1 LTPGKPR
8 ERRDAP
14 IVEPFVDEGLG
25 NSSYLI
31 VSRPAKEAIVI
42 DPIRDADRYVAAAK
56 RHGADIT
63 QVLDTHLHADFLSGA
78 REIAAATGA
87 TIAASA
93 ESDLQFEH
101 RDLKDGDR
109 LRVGDV
115 AFDVLSTPGHT
126 PEHVS
131 FVMSNAAA
139 GRPHSIFTGG
149 ALIVGGAA
157 RTDLLGPSL
166 AEPLARQLYRTI
178 RGKLLVL
185 PDRTRVYPTH
195 GAGSFCI
202 ASPTTRRTTTI
213 GTERRTNPLAREQ
226 TEEEFVRRVTTGL
239 PSYPSYFLKLRA
251 INRSG
256 PKVLGG
262 VPVLPRLG
270 AEEVRELT
278 ARGVAILD
286 VRAADL
292 FTAGHIA
299 GSYGIDLNLGLA
311 PWAGWLIPFGT
322 PLVLVTASS
331 EDRNEA
337 VRELIR
343 IGYDD
348 LRGYVDA
355 DWEAIRGA
363 GLPVERFPTV
373 SPRALHDSLREP
385 NPPVILD
392 VRFAP
397 EWDQGHI
404 PKAMHVEAGALSEPP
419 LPIDK
424 DRPIV
429 AHCVHGAR
437 STAALSVLARRGYK
451 QLALLEGG
459 IAEWKAAGFDVE
471 RGTGR
476 AR

>member
-1 LTPGKPR
+1 MTPGKPK
-8 ERRDAP
+8 ESRDAP

-25 NSSYLI
+25 NSSYLV
-31 VSRPAKEAIVI
+31 VSRRAEEAIVI

-56 RHGADIT
+56 LHGADIT
-63 QVLDTHLHADFLSGA
+63 HVLDTHLHADFLSGA

-115 AFDVLSTPGHT
+115 AVDVLSTPGHT
-126 PEHVS
+126 PEHIS
-131 FVMSNAAA
+131 FVMSNAPG

-166 AEPLARQLYRTI
+166 AVPLARQLYRTI

-213 GTERRTNPLAREQ
+213 GTERRTNPLAQEQ
-226 TEEEFVRRVTTGL
+226 TEAEFVRRATTGL

-256 PKVLGG
+256 PKVLGSM
-262 VPVLPRLG
+262 PALSHLTS
-270 AEEVRELT
+270 EEVRAST
-278 ARGVAILD
+278 ARGAAILD
-286 VRAADL
+286 TRPADA
-292 FTAGHIA
+292 FAAGHIA

-322 PLVLVTASS
+322 PLILIAQSR
-331 EDRNEA
+331 ENREQG

-348 LRGYVDA
+348 LRGYIDGNMDA
-355 DWEAIRGA
+355 QGRE
-363 GLPVERFPTV
+363 GLPIERFPTWSARDV
-373 SPRALHDSLREP
+373 HNRLARRD
-385 NPPVILD
+385 PPVIVD
-392 VRFAP
+392 VRFDS
-397 EWDQGHI
+397 EWAAGHI
-404 PKAMHVEAGALSEPP
+404 PEAIHVEAGALPDAA
-419 LPIDK
+419 LPF
-424 DRPIV
+424 REERSIV

-437 STAALSVLARRGYK
+437 SSAALSVLARRGYHK
-451 QLALLEGG
+451 VALLEGG
-459 IAEWKAAGFDVE
+459 IAEWKAAGFEVE
-471 RGTGR
+471 QGTGR